1 MAYPAIPHPS
11 FYYGAPTKPRALY
24 ALRFGPIDPIVKFGQ
39 GAAAALAAYSGV
51 NNVTGVAGAA
61 PGAPTIADFTTLDGF
76 TQAMLEGRLTGPAQ
90 IIAAAFLFLAAGRCT
105 ARLVGLAAGLALVYL
120 YLQGATLSEALQ
132 LAGDLGDRIAA
143 AAQAFRG
150 AGDAA
155 G

>member
-1 MAYPAIPHPS
+1 MAYPAMPHPS
-11 FYYGAPTKPRALY
+11 LYYGAPSKPSALY
-24 ALRFGPIDPIVKFGQ
+24 DLRFGSLEAIVKFGQ
-39 GAAAALAAYSGV
+39 GAGAALAAFAGV

-61 PGAPTIADFTTLDGF
+61 PGAPTLTDFTTLDGF

-90 IIAAAFLFLAAGRCT
+90 LVAAAFLFLAAGRCT
-105 ARLVGLAAGLALVYL
+105 ARLMGLFAGLGLVYL
-120 YLQGATLSEALQ
+120 YMQGATLSEALQ
-132 LAGDLGDRIAA
+132 LAGELGERFAA

>member
-39 GAAAALAAYSGV
+39 GAAAALAAFSGV
-51 NNVTGVAGAA
+51 NNVAGAA

-105 ARLVGLAAGLALVYL
+105 ARLVGLVAGFALVYL

-132 LAGDLGDRIAA
+132 LAGDLGVRIAA